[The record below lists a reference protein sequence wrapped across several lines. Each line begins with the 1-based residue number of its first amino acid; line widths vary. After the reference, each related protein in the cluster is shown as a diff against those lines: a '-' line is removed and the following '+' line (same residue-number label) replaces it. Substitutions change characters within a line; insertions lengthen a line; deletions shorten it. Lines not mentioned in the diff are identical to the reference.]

1 MYIQNCDMFNSQ
13 GPDYTE
19 TAYIATQGPMAHTCE
34 DFWEMVWTNKCNCI
48 VMLTGLVEK
57 GRSKCELYFP
67 LGKKGLSNEPSFY
80 TVTTTKIH
88 DRFTFDS
95 RSTTLQY
102 EEEETVTFEELN
114 SVQHGK
120 FQVVYDSEENLD
132 ECVIRRLELVR
143 SDEKRTDNRTVH
155 HYWFPNW
162 QDHKMANPE
171 QVNPNTVQE
180 VLIGKILFN
189 LQVLKIALHVLD
201 LMNRKNQEDKF
212 DSNKKTK
219 DSFDNTVKVINRA
232 GMSRHLHNGGLPKNY
247 KQQRSVEK
255 KKSPEGR
262 PVPIIAHCSA
272 GIGRTGCFLAILNGI
287 QQLRSNFN
295 VDVLAILCSL
305 RLHRGGMVQN
315 AEQYELIH
323 RVLNLYVDL
332 M

>member
-1 MYIQNCDMFNSQ
+1 
-13 GPDYTE
+13 
-19 TAYIATQGPMAHTCE
+19 
-34 DFWEMVWTNKCNCI
+34 
-48 VMLTGLVEK
+48 MLTGLVEK

-67 LGKKGLSNEPSFY
+67 LGKKGPPNEKSFY
-80 TVTTTKIH
+80 SVTTTKIH

-95 RSTTLQY
+95 RSTTHHY
-102 EEEETVTFEELN
+102 EEEETVRFEELN
-114 SVQHGK
+114 
-120 FQVVYDSEENLD
+120 VVYYGKYQIRYATDESIGECTIRHLELQKLD
-132 ECVIRRLELVR
+132 EKKWET
-143 SDEKRTDNRTVH
+143 RTIY

-171 QVNPNTVQE
+171 QV
-180 VLIGKILFN
+180 
-189 LQVLKIALHVLD
+189 LKIALHVLD
-201 LMNRKNQEDKF
+201 LMNDKNHDEKNDNNCGSNMKSRKSDDNL
-212 DSNKKTK
+212 K
-219 DSFDNTVKVINRA
+219 DLDGMKRFVEKVNRYESRS
-232 GMSRHLHNGGLPKNY
+232 GMRNMKNGGLPKTFR
-247 KQQRSVEK
+247 QRSVEK
-255 KKSPEGR
+255 KKSPEMR
-262 PVPIIAHCSA
+262 AVPIVVHCSA